1 MIVRDQCEFWNM
13 KKKYSIAKFNIC
25 ATWDDDTILR
35 DTLKPYECDFDG
47 DGDIQVFLEYTD
59 LPISADAESYVK
71 LSDNKFYYRD
81 KDGYDNVVYY
91 DAHSATIISKIVF
104 SPDYSSVNILA
115 YNVKKIYDITSDY
128 YLLNLFDNML
138 RYCMQMHSSFVFHSS
153 AIGCSDGGV
162 VFSAVSGTGKSTHTS
177 LWLREFSDAYIV
189 NDDSPIIRLERNGDV
204 NLCGTPWAGT
214 SGINTNVIIPLK
226 GIVFLERAE
235 KNSIE
240 MIPTIQSVGRFLNG
254 ISPSLSSEMFERAL
268 ETLNRILLRV
278 PSYILKCNM
287 EPEAALVAREKIFVK
302 K

>member
-1 MIVRDQCEFWNM
+1 M

-25 ATWDDDTILR
+25 ADWEDDKILI
-35 DTLKPYECDFDG
+35 DTLKAYESDFEG
-47 DGDIQVFLEYTD
+47 DGDISVSLEYTD

-81 KDGYDNVVYY
+81 KDGNDNVVYF
-91 DAHSATIISKIVF
+91 DTLSATVISKITF
-104 SPDYSSVNILA
+104 SPDYSLVKILA
-115 YNVKKIYDITSDY
+115 YNVRKIYDIGSDY

-153 AIGCSDGGV
+153 AIGCNDGGV

-177 LWLREFSDAYIV
+177 LWLREFSDSYIV
-189 NDDSPIIRLERNGDV
+189 NDDSPIIRLEKNGDV

-235 KNSIE
+235 KNSIDK
-240 MIPTIQSVGRFLNG
+240 IPAIQSVGRFLNG
-254 ISPSLSSEMFERAL
+254 ISPSLNSEMLERAL
-268 ETLNRILLRV
+268 ETLNRILIKV
-278 PSYILKCNM
+278 PSYVLKCNM
-287 EPEAALVAREKIFVK
+287 EPEAAHVAREKIFE
-302 K
+302 